1 MNLKNLRVGKTLFVV
16 RVGAHVNSAH
26 IETMVITKGVFLDQ
40 FSTPQ
45 IMVRENGLFERRLN
59 LVDINVVT
67 SGINLN
73 KAFLCKQAAVRY
85 TARMRANNL
94 RSDELD
100 IVLINEQFSMLMDD
114 EFNDYDEALL
124 DIAA

>member
-16 RVGAHVNSAH
+16 RVGAHVGSAH
-26 IETMVITKGVFLDQ
+26 METLVITKGVFLDQ
-40 FSTPQ
+40 FNTPQ
-45 IMVRENGLFERRLN
+45 ILVKDGGVFERRLN
-59 LVDINVVT
+59 LVDINVVA

-124 DIAA
+124 DVAA